1 MRKTVE
7 DRAGVGG
14 KVQEK
19 RPSLNY
25 RSIFGLLACVLFIA
39 SGVHAQLPFYTDDA
53 DTTDRGK
60 FHFEFF
66 DEHDL
71 LQRALYPG
79 KRQNTANFTL
89 NYGVTGRV
97 ELDVNF
103 PLLTIFNAK

>member
-7 DRAGVGG
+7 GRARVDG

-19 RPSLNY
+19 MLSLNY
-25 RSIFGLLACVLFIA
+25 RSIFGLLACLLFI
-39 SGVHAQLPFYTDDA
+39 SLGVHAQLPFYTDDA
-53 DTTDRGK
+53 DTTDKGK

-71 LQRALYPG
+71 LQKALYPG

-97 ELDVNF
+97 EL
-103 PLLTIFNAK
+103 